1 MNQDFILPFGIRLE
15 DVVAVGA
22 ALSAI
27 LTFAAIW
34 FGAIERAPSSRRVK
48 ELAMRREQ
56 LKAGTMTTSRRRNR
70 QGSTNFMRQFVMS
83 MNLQRSQRA
92 ELITRK
98 LAQAG
103 WRSNDALI
111 RYLFFKATLP
121 IAFGGIAVVYF
132 YGLNAFDLSP
142 LARLAVTAGAV
153 MLGFVGPDIFVKN
166 AISKR
171 RWAITK
177 GLPDALDLMVICA
190 EAGVALDGILKRV
203 SEEFSTSCAQLA
215 EELQLTSLEIGFLP
229 DRRSALQNLINRT
242 DMPSIR
248 GLVNALIQSD
258 KYGTPLAVSM
268 RVLANEY
275 REERM
280 MRAEEKAARL
290 PALMTVPMIIFILPP
305 SVHRADRSGDPAPDR
320 RLQRHQHGLTQT
332 AYIPIKSPPLP
343 QGGGGFL
350 LFGRRLRRSIAQL
363 HWIFAAAASSCAI
376 CCGAASFSA

>member
-1 MNQDFILPFGIRLE
+1 MTQDIILPFGIRLE

-48 ELAMRREQ
+48 ELALRREQ
-56 LKAGTMTTSRRRNR
+56 LKAGTMAPSRRRNR

-92 ELITRK
+92 EMITRK

-121 IAFGGIAVVYF
+121 IVFGGVAVVYF
-132 YGLNAFDLSP
+132 YGLNVLDLAP
-142 LARLAVTAGAV
+142 LARLAVTVGAV
-153 MLGFVGPDIFVKN
+153 MLGFVGPDLWVKN

-171 RWAITK
+171 RNAILK

-203 SEEFSTSCAQLA
+203 SEEFSSSCAELA
-215 EELQLTSLEIGFLP
+215 DELQLTSLEIGFLP

-248 GLVNALIQSD
+248 GLA
-258 KYGTPLAVSM
+258 TPASRATSTARRWPSPARSRQRVPRRAHVAGRGKGGAPAGLAD
-268 RVLANEY
+268 
-275 REERM
+275 
-280 MRAEEKAARL
+280 RADDHLHSAA
-290 PALMTVPMIIFILPP
+290 
-305 SVHRADRSGDPAPDR
+305 SVHRADRSGHPAPDR
-320 RLQRHQHGLTQT
+320 RLPGHQHGLTQT
-332 AYIPIKSPPLP
+332 DYLPIT
-343 QGGGGFL
+343 
-350 LFGRRLRRSIAQL
+350 
-363 HWIFAAAASSCAI
+363 
-376 CCGAASFSA
+376 